1 MTVGGGLCLQGISE
15 ACVALPGLAKG
26 GEFAQFGETVSSTGD
41 SVCRVIEAAAHVSGH
56 AI

>member
-56 AI
+56 TI